1 MAVLTPEN
9 FARKERVISLA
20 EQKGIRPSQISLLYV
35 LSQKAAVAAIIG
47 SRSCNDIDNVLS
59 ASKVRLTQEE
69 IEYLT
74 LKRDSL

>member
-1 MAVLTPEN
+1 MSASVEIT
-9 FARKERVISLA
+9 
-20 EQKGIRPSQISLLYV
+20 
-35 LSQKAAVAAIIG
+35 QKAAVAAIIG
-47 SRSCNDIDNVLS
+47 PRSCNDIDNVLS